1 MLDCFVFLIF
11 WLNPNICL
19 WIFIIHAIHKHP
31 LLWFYDHGNVLL
43 LVCIVLLNKFQLV
56 TSLVFLLL
64 PWNNVKRSS
73 PYEAFMT
80 LNFTTSNIKMNKLL
94 LFMNSIIATQFF
106 FFKFLT
112 FTLLEFPKDNTFVY
126 LLDSFWSTF
135 ISIKKACIRK
145 SLVQAY
151 KDFSYLIWSQD
162 RICSVRSILACW
174 IICLFICRLLKI
186 KLLKNYEAVTQNYL
200 PNSLLESLP

>member
-1 MLDCFVFLIF
+1 M
-11 WLNPNICL
+11 
-19 WIFIIHAIHKHP
+19 
-31 LLWFYDHGNVLL
+31 
-43 LVCIVLLNKFQLV
+43 V
-56 TSLVFLLL
+56 TSLALFLL

-80 LNFTTSNIKMNKLL
+80 LNFSTSNIKMNKPL

-112 FTLLEFPKDNTFVY
+112 LTLLEFPKDKHICLPIRLILVHFYFN
-126 LLDSFWSTF
+126 
-135 ISIKKACIRK
+135 KEGCIRK

-162 RICSVRSILACW
+162 RICSVRIILACW
-174 IICLFICRLLKI
+174 IICLSICRLLKI

-200 PNSLLESLP
+200 PNSLLEPLP